1 MVGSGGVRVVFGVG
15 AVRDDEYL
23 HILIQPAACPET
35 VALVSVYLV
44 ERFSQLVASAFQF
57 NVDEGESVDEDGHVV
72 PRVVVSAFFYVLVD
86 DLNEIVVYVVL
97 VNEVDVPAFSGISSE
112 DLDVIFLYFGSL
124 CYNIIILVGDA
135 GVEELLPLIV
145 REMVVVEFLQ
155 LSPEVGNKVSLCVD
169 REIFIPLLPKELDEL
184 WYASD
189 VLTACSYS
197 ETTVYS
203 WLSAMILYMFGYCF
217 VNDLFEY
224 GFHAF
229 DGRFPD
235 IV

>member
-72 PRVVVSAFFYVLVD
+72 PRVVVSSFFYVLVD

-135 GVEELLPLIV
+135 LVEKVSPF
-145 REMVVVEFLQ
+145 VVSEAIAIQFLQ
-155 LSPEVGNKVSLCVD
+155 TGAEIGYEVCFRMNRQILIALLCKKTDEFPLQISLTLVCFGRAHRVL
-169 REIFIPLLPKELDEL
+169 IFRDHGVLL
-184 WYASD
+184 
-189 VLTACSYS
+189 T
-197 ETTVYS
+197 
-203 WLSAMILYMFGYCF
+203 FR
-217 VNDLFEY
+217 N
-224 GFHAF
+224 
-229 DGRFPD
+229 D
-235 IV
+235 IVLGHDMYVWL

>member
-15 AVRDDEYL
+15 AVRDDKNLY
-23 HILIQPAACPET
+23 ILVQPAACPET

-72 PRVVVSAFFYVLVD
+72 PRVVVSSSFFYVLVD

-112 DLDVIFLYFGSL
+112 NLDVIFLYFGGL

-135 GVEELLPLIV
+135 LVEKVSPF
-145 REMVVVEFLQ
+145 VVSEAIAIQFLQ
-155 LSPEVGNKVSLCVD
+155 TGAEIGYEVCFRMNRQMLIALLCQKTDEFPLQISLTLVCFGRARLVL
-169 REIFIPLLPKELDEL
+169 IFRDHGVLL
-184 WYASD
+184 
-189 VLTACSYS
+189 T
-197 ETTVYS
+197 
-203 WLSAMILYMFGYCF
+203 FR
-217 VNDLFEY
+217 N
-224 GFHAF
+224 
-229 DGRFPD
+229 D
-235 IV
+235 IVLGHDMYVWL